1 MVLDDELDKLEHT
14 ISAMKAVLLDEEEPQ
29 SKSNAVHNW
38 ISKGQIGWWL
48 DWLMKP
54 WGGKLWPK
62 VKRWPKEVRGIF
74 SIPHQIA
81 FRFKMSP
88 RIKDIIRE
96 RPKDINAYKNQFHF
110 SECMLNTHMMNG
122 GWVERLLLLY
132 VVMKRWEGMTS
143 RNQL

>member
-1 MVLDDELDKLEHT
+1 MVLDDELDKREHT
-14 ISAMKAVLLDEEEPQ
+14 ISAMKAVLLDAEEPQ

-38 ISKGQIGWWL
+38 ISRVKEVDDLI
-48 DWLMKP
+48 D
-54 WGGKLWPK
+54 KLAYETLRWQ
-62 VKRWPKEVRGIF
+62 VMAEGKRWAKEVRGIF

-122 GWVERLLLLY
+122 G
-132 VVMKRWEGMTS
+132 
-143 RNQL
+143 